1 MKTSIPKIGQWILN
15 KSAYYKNKNFIIGDI
30 IETYDY
36 IRGKNSRLKADLWF
50 WSEVISSIPG
60 FINNFFYWGAI
71 MFYNYLKVF
80 FRNILRYKS
89 QSFINLLGL
98 SLGFI
103 CFTLIAFYVTFHFS
117 FDEFHKNKEN
127 IYRLATPT
135 IAKVPDLWAPHLKDS
150 FPEIKEFVRLQ
161 IFGEVLV
168 EQSDKKFYQ
177 NNGFYADSGFF
188 KVFSFNLLKG
198 NENTVLVNPFSVVI
212 TEELSKKLFGDE
224 NPIGKTL
231 VMNLGEGKQPYNITG
246 LIEDC
251 PPNSHFKY
259 SFFVSQSS
267 NNARWLNNWRW
278 EQFYTYFLLQEN
290 INKGELEKKY
300 SESID
305 NKIDDP
311 TFQHTISLQKLTDIH
326 LQSNLHREIE
336 PNQNISTIYLFSI
349 IALLILTIAIINYIN
364 ISSTQAINRGREV
377 GVRKS
382 IGAERIQ
389 LTMQFITESL
399 IFIVVV
405 FFISLVAAYFLIPIV
420 NTLFGVI
427 LVGNFWDNRTL
438 IAAIFLI
445 AILTG
450 VLNGIYPSL
459 LLSRAIP
466 TRVLKGNFDLS
477 NKVYFRKSMV
487 IFQFAISAFLIISS
501 MFIYNQM
508 KFITNKSLGFN
519 NDQVVSFEI
528 RSEKMSEKIS
538 AFKNELLANSN
549 ITSVS
554 LTSNLPGGSDWGIP
568 IKAEGFKD
576 EDVPNIRMLVV
587 DHDFLKNYEI
597 EIAEGRG
604 FDKSFATDRS
614 SYIINETA
622 AKAFNWENPLNKK
635 IAIPAVNRDWGEIVG
650 VIKDF
655 HFHSL
660 HEKISPLMLFI
671 PPENWFS
678 KVSVKVKS
686 ANISNTMSFIEE
698 KWKKFEQEHPFKF
711 TFMDEYFSSLYDADN
726 RSMKLVT
733 YATIIAIII
742 SCLGLYALISYTIS
756 IKTKEIG
763 IRKVLGAKVADIIM
777 LISKEFIILL
787 IIANLIAWP
796 VSYYFIS
803 DWLQDY
809 AYRIDIN
816 MVVFLLGSVS
826 GLLIAFAVIFQKVV
840 KASLSNP
847 VKSLRTE

>member
-1 MKTSIPKIGQWILN
+1 MRSSIPKIGKWILS
-15 KSAYYKNKNFIIGDI
+15 KSAYYKNKSFIIGDT

-36 IRGKNSRLKADLWF
+36 IRDNNGRLKADLWF

-60 FINNFFYWGAI
+60 FIKNFFYWGAI

-89 QSFINLLGL
+89 QSFINLVGL

-103 CFTLIAFYVTFHFS
+103 CFTLIAFFVTFHFS
-117 FDEFHKNKEN
+117 FDNFHKNKEN
-127 IYRLATPT
+127 IYRLATPS
-135 IAKVPDLWAPHLKDS
+135 IAKIPDLWGPSLKDVY
-150 FPEIKEFVRLQ
+150 PEIKEYVRLQ

-168 EQSDKKFYQ
+168 EQADKKFYQ
-177 NNGFYADSGFF
+177 KNGFYADSSFF
-188 KVFSFNLLKG
+188 RVFSFNLLKG
-198 NENTVLVNPFSVVI
+198 NENTALINPFSIVI
-212 TEELSKKLFGDE
+212 SEELSEKLFGNE

-231 VMNLGEGKQPYNITG
+231 VLNLEEGKQPYNVTG
-246 LIEDC
+246 LIEDT
-251 PPNSHFKY
+251 PSNSHFKY
-259 SFFVSQSS
+259 SFLVSQSS

-278 EQFYTYFLLQEN
+278 EQFYTYFLLQGEVYEV
-290 INKGELEKKY
+290 ELEKKY
-300 SESID
+300 SEWID
-305 NKIDDP
+305 SKIDDP
-311 TFQHTISLQKLTDIH
+311 TFQHTIDLQKLTDIH
-326 LQSNLHREIE
+326 LHSNLHREIE
-336 PNQNISTIYLFSI
+336 PNQSISTIYLFSI
-349 IALLILTIAIINYIN
+349 IAVLILIIAIINYIN

-389 LTMQFITESL
+389 LTMQFITES
-399 IFIVVV
+399 IMFIVVV
-405 FFISLVAAYFLIPIV
+405 FIISLTAVYLLIPFV
-420 NTLFGVI
+420 NELFGI
-427 LVGNFWDNRTL
+427 TLIESFWDNKLL
-438 IAAIFLI
+438 IGAIFLI
-445 AILTG
+445 AIFTG
-450 VLNGIYPSL
+450 LLNGIYPSL
-459 LLSRAIP
+459 LLSGAMP
-466 TRVLKGNFDLS
+466 TRVIKGNFDLS

-487 IFQFAISAFLIISS
+487 IFQFSISAFLIISS
-501 MFIYNQM
+501 MFIHDQM

-519 NDQVVSFEI
+519 NDQVISFEI
-528 RSEKMSEKIS
+528 RSEAMSEKIS

-549 ITSVS
+549 ISNVS
-554 LTSNLPGGSDWGIP
+554 LTANLPGGSDWGIP
-568 IKAEGFKD
+568 IRAEGFKD
-576 EDVPNIRMLVV
+576 EDVPDIRMLVV
-587 DHDFLKNYEI
+587 DHDFINNYEI
-597 EIAEGRG
+597 EIAQGRG
-604 FDKSFATDRS
+604 FDKNFATDGS

-622 AKAFNWENPLNKK
+622 AKAFNWDNPLNKK
-635 IAIPAVNRDWGEIVG
+635 ISIPAVNRDWGEVVG

-686 ANISNTMSFIEE
+686 ADIANTLAFIED
-698 KWKKFEQEHPFKF
+698 KWEKFESEHPFKY

-796 VSYYFIS
+796 VSYYFVS

-816 MVVFLLGSVS
+816 MLIFLLGSVS